1 MLYGRLKDEVL
12 ARELRLRP
20 PPADATEAE
29 VALLRAAAFT
39 DSHALAVGG
48 LSKFLA
54 SAATYPHEVI
64 RTRMREK
71 RTAGSER
78 YSSIMRT
85 VLTVSREEG
94 LAGLYGGVSVHLLRT
109 VRAYGAYCS
118 ELLPPLRRV

>member
-85 VLTVSREEG
+85 ELTVSREEG

-109 VRAYGAYCS
+109 VSA
-118 ELLPPLRRV
+118 